1 MYGGL
6 KMCFVVRVFL
16 SVIIVAGINGCAWLN
31 APYLYGNDS
40 CGDKEKTAYVYSN
53 GKAAICLN
61 EKSVA
66 YMLCARELAIIT
78 DTKRDAV
85 SGSIEVPD
93 SQVPGKVGGAV
104 EVSSD
109 ITYADG
115 GELGKARARAIDTCI
130 AIYNEYM

>member
-1 MYGGL
+1 MKMY
-6 KMCFVVRVFL
+6 FVIRVFL
-16 SVIIVAGINGCAWLN
+16 LMFIVAGANGCAWLN

-40 CGDKEKTAYVYSN
+40 CGDKNKTAYVYSN

-78 DTKRDAV
+78 DNKQDTV
-85 SGSIEVPD
+85 SGRIEVPA
-93 SQVPGKVGGAV
+93 SPVPGNVAGTVG
-104 EVSSD
+104 VSSD

-130 AIYNEYM
+130 NIYNEYR